1 MLVIAHRGAN
11 KEALENSWQALSLP
25 SRLEAERI
33 ELDVHLTRDHHLL
46 VMHDTS
52 LHRILGSNRLI
63 AECNRSE
70 LAELRLQNGEPI
82 PFLDEVFA
90 RILPRCE
97 LNVEIKTPSPLAAK
111 LVADLIR
118 THQATARVVVS
129 SFSAVPLNWL
139 ADHAPKVQIACLWGD
154 DILWEQLHLY
164 SPLNFMQQCRS
175 QILHPQASF
184 VTENLMDQARNRG
197 WKVYP
202 YVTMKDEDVDRESLW
217 THLRTLG
224 IDGLCTNYPREFK
237 AWLGRIEEEERA
249 LATLAST
256 THTHTIKGGA
266 GGFL

>member
-1 MLVIAHRGAN
+1 MMVIAHRGAN
-11 KEALENSWQALSLP
+11 KEALENSWQAFELAIAAG
-25 SRLEAERI
+25 AERI
-33 ELDVHLTRDHHLL
+33 ELDVHLTQDHHLL
-46 VMHDTS
+46 VMHDAS
-52 LHRILGSNRLI
+52 LHRILGANRLI
-63 AECNRSE
+63 AACNRSE
-70 LAELRLQNGEPI
+70 LAGLRLQNGEPI
-82 PFLDEVFA
+82 PFLDEVFT

-97 LNVEIKTPSPLAAK
+97 LNVEIKTPNHLAAK

-129 SFSAVPLNWL
+129 SFSAVPLTWL
-139 ADHAPKVQIACLWGD
+139 ADHRPEVQIACLWGD

-175 QILHPQASF
+175 HILHPQASF

-202 YVTMKDEDVDRESLW
+202 YVTMRDEDVDRESLW

-224 IDGLCTNYPREFK
+224 IDGLCTNYPREFN
-237 AWLGRIEEEERA
+237 AWLKRIEEEERTFA
-249 LATLAST
+249 ALAST
-256 THTHTIKGGA
+256 AHTYTIKGGA